1 MPGKQ
6 SHNRGQFWKHCDVA
20 SNIEDLMKSIVTLKF
35 SLARRRR
42 KISRFCKINMPEK
55 QSHDRERQF
64 RKHSNFASN
73 IEDLMKSIV
82 TFKFSL
88 ARHRRKI
95 SRFCRINMPEKQFHN
110 RVQFQ
115 KHSDFASNNE
125 HLMKST
131 IKFKSSL
138 ARRKRKISRFC
149 KINMPGK

>member
-20 SNIEDLMKSIVTLKF
+20 SNIKDLMKSIVTLKF
-35 SLARRRR
+35 SLG
-42 KISRFCKINMPEK
+42 F
-55 QSHDRERQF
+55 
-64 RKHSNFASN
+64 
-73 IEDLMKSIV
+73 
-82 TFKFSL
+82 
-88 ARHRRKI
+88 

-149 KINMPGK
+149 KINMQGSNLIIEFSF